1 MFLGAYDELAYRF
14 ARVNVNEYYYYYYHY
29 YYDKLDG

>member
-14 ARVNVNEYYYYYYHY
+14 ARVNVNEYYYYYYY
-29 YYDKLDG
+29 CYDKLDG